1 MCERAVAQKALL
13 RTRGQTEMRSW
24 KFDSAGAVAITG
36 ILGEQCN
43 QVDNSVPGRR
53 GEERERQTKNRDES
67 SRHRSLSL
75 SRHHWVGLG
84 VLWELVRRW
93 TFVFD
98 SHKAVSPPQQP
109 VNILYGFTVKE
120 KVASALAP
128 STRSTPA
135 DTRYQRDRA
144 AGCAFEKCR
153 VWHTAAAR
161 GLPMR
166 GTYLT
171 QHPALSLTRCSARTH
186 AAAALPPQQP
196 VKVASPPAP
205 ADTQ

>member
-1 MCERAVAQKALL
+1 MHPCICRVGSIRGARQMCERAVAQKALL

-135 DTRYQRDRA
+135 DTSEIELQGVLLKSV
-144 AGCAFEKCR
+144 GC
-153 VWHTAAAR
+153 
-161 GLPMR
+161 
-166 GTYLT
+166 GTRL
-171 QHPALSLTRCSARTH
+171 RH
-186 AAAALPPQQP
+186 AACP
-196 VKVASPPAP
+196 
-205 ADTQ
+205 

>member
-1 MCERAVAQKALL
+1 MSGRWHKRLFCVHVDRQRCGRGSSTQLAPL
-13 RTRGQTEMRSW
+13 RSP
-24 KFDSAGAVAITG
+24 G

-135 DTRYQRDRA
+135 DTSEIELQGVLLKSV
-144 AGCAFEKCR
+144 GC
-153 VWHTAAAR
+153 
-161 GLPMR
+161 
-166 GTYLT
+166 
-171 QHPALSLTRCSARTH
+171 STRLRH
-186 AAAALPPQQP
+186 AACP
-196 VKVASPPAP
+196 
-205 ADTQ
+205 

>member
-1 MCERAVAQKALL
+1 MQ
-13 RTRGQTEMRSW
+13 
-24 KFDSAGAVAITG
+24 
-36 ILGEQCN
+36 
-43 QVDNSVPGRR
+43 P
-53 GEERERQTKNRDES
+53 ERERQAKNRDES

-128 STRSTPA
+128 LQHTQYTSRGASVCGGLG
-135 DTRYQRDRA
+135 
-144 AGCAFEKCR
+144 AGA
-153 VWHTAAAR
+153 
-161 GLPMR
+161 G
-166 GTYLT
+166 G
-171 QHPALSLTRCSARTH
+171 
-186 AAAALPPQQP
+186 
-196 VKVASPPAP
+196 
-205 ADTQ
+205 

>member
-13 RTRGQTEMRSW
+13 RTRGQTDLRSW

-84 VLWELVRRW
+84 VLWE
-93 TFVFD
+93 
-98 SHKAVSPPQQP
+98 
-109 VNILYGFTVKE
+109 
-120 KVASALAP
+120 
-128 STRSTPA
+128 RSFG
-135 DTRYQRDRA
+135 
-144 AGCAFEKCR
+144 AGRLF
-153 VWHTAAAR
+153 
-161 GLPMR
+161 
-166 GTYLT
+166 LT
-171 QHPALSLTRCSARTH
+171 LIKPYPHLSS
-186 AAAALPPQQP
+186 Q
-196 VKVASPPAP
+196 
-205 ADTQ
+205 